1 MDRPSQF
8 EIHFGLK
15 VAASFQKRNFVV
27 VEPCYHSLL
36 TSFFVSAV
44 LSEGLPSFVFA
55 VVAEGSSLGLPAAVV
70 GPRPRM
76 LGGTIHPVQFQHREH
91 AIHIMRLDT

>member
-8 EIHFGLK
+8 EIHFALK
-15 VAASFQKRNFVV
+15 VAASFQRRNFVV

-36 TSFFVSAV
+36 TSFVSAV
-44 LSEGLPSFVFA
+44 LAEGLTSFVFA
-55 VVAEGSSLGLPAAVV
+55 VVAEVSSLGLPAVVV

-76 LGGTIHPVQFQHREH
+76 LGGTIHPV
-91 AIHIMRLDT
+91 